1 MTRPIPNALT
11 IAGSDSGGGAGIQAD
26 LKTFSALG
34 AYGASVITALTAQ
47 NTRGVTGVHAPD
59 AGFVSAQLDAVFDDI
74 RIDAVKIGMLANA
87 AIVRAVAAALTRH
100 TPRHIVLDTVM
111 ISKSAHALLAPDAVD
126 ALRNELLPLADL
138 VTPNLPEA
146 AALLGVAAA
155 SAHAA
160 DLLDSVKQAGVLKI
174 ALEGTYPP
182 FDYRNGDGQLE
193 GFDVDVAKE
202 VAARLGVKPQFVTT
216 EWSGILAGL
225 QAGKFD
231 VIVNQVGI
239 TPARRQALDF
249 SQPYVYSAAQLIQ
262 RADDKHD
269 YGAPGAL
276 QGKRIGVTLGT
287 NFADLAKTLQGV
299 DVKTYPGAPEKL
311 RDVAA
316 GRIDVSM
323 DDRLMLPYLI
333 KNAHMPL
340 RPGATI
346 NGGETQMGIPFRK
359 GNPKFAKA
367 LDDALASMRADGT
380 LKKISVHWFG
390 VDTSVPSAQ

>member
-1 MTRPIPNALT
+1 MKAFKPMFT
-11 IAGSDSGGGAGIQAD
+11 
-26 LKTFSALG
+26 SAL
-34 AYGASVITALTAQ
+34 V
-47 NTRGVTGVHAPD
+47 
-59 AGFVSAQLDAVFDDI
+59 
-74 RIDAVKIGMLANA
+74 
-87 AIVRAVAAALTRH
+87 
-100 TPRHIVLDTVM
+100 
-111 ISKSAHALLAPDAVD
+111 
-126 ALRNELLPLADL
+126 
-138 VTPNLPEA
+138 

-287 NFADLAKTLQGV
+287 NFADLAKTLQGL